1 MFSILRPYIFSLDP
15 EVAHD
20 LAIKSLK
27 ANILPK
33 SFFSVPDEEM
43 LETNL
48 FDEKIANPVGL
59 AAGFDKSAEVYNS
72 LFKFGFGFIEV
83 GTVTPK
89 QQLGNPKP
97 RIFRL
102 EKDKALINR
111 LGFNNHGLEVVTK
124 RISDNHPDGFLGI
137 NIGPNK
143 ETKNKE
149 EDYFTCLSKLPK
161 YTGYITINISSPN
174 TEGLRNFH
182 DQKEMKKLLSGVN
195 KIKKEKKI
203 NHPIAIKLSPD
214 ISENDISKIIELVK
228 SQNIQGII
236 VSNTTDSN
244 RENLSDIKK
253 NEIGGLSG
261 QPLKD
266 ISTKLIKKFYKETKG
281 EIKIIGVGGV
291 DSGKN
296 AFEKIAAGADAVQL
310 YTGMVYK
317 GPGIVKE
324 IKKEL
329 ISILKKENL
338 KNISEAIG
346 INAWPV
352 TIQDLYSFRK
362 NNMSKRCELTGI
374 SPLKGHN
381 VSHAKNKTKRRFLPN
396 LKKVIFKSDL
406 LKKNIKLNVT
416 NAALRT
422 VDFKGGLDKF
432 LLSAKKT
439 KLSNKVKKLK
449 ASISSKV

>member
-15 EVAHD
+15 EAAHD

-27 ANILPK
+27 ANFLPK
-33 SFFSVPDEEM
+33 SFFSVSNEEM

-48 FDEKIANPVGL
+48 FSRKISNPIGL

-102 EKDKALINR
+102 EKDQALINR
-111 LGFNNHGLEVVTK
+111 LGFNNHGLEVISK
-124 RISDNHPDGFLGI
+124 RISDNYPDGFLGL

-149 EDYFTCLSKLPK
+149 EDYYLCLSRLPK
-161 YTGYITINISSPN
+161 QAGYITINISSPN

-182 DQKEMKKLLSGVN
+182 DLNKMKKLLSGLN

-203 NHPIAIKLSPD
+203 DQPIAIKLSPD
-214 ISENDISKIIELVK
+214 IDDSEIGPIVELVK
-228 SQNIQGII
+228 SQNIQGVI
-236 VSNTTDSN
+236 VSNTTDNN
-244 RENLSDIKK
+244 RENLLDVKK

-281 EIKIIGVGGV
+281 KIKIIGVGGV
-291 DSGKN
+291 DSGKS
-296 AFEKIAAGADAVQL
+296 AFEKITAGADAVQL

-338 KNISEAIG
+338 KNISEAVG

-352 TIQDLYSFRK
+352 IVQVLYNSRK
-362 NNMSKRCELTGI
+362 NYMSKRCELTGV

-396 LKKVIFKSDL
+396 LKKVTFKSDL

-449 ASISSKV
+449 ASISAKA

>member
-27 ANILPK
+27 ANFLPK
-33 SFFSVPDEEM
+33 SFFHVSDEEM

-48 FDEKIANPVGL
+48 FDKKISNPVGL

-89 QQLGNPKP
+89 IQLGNSKP

-102 EKDKALINR
+102 EKDQALINR
-111 LGFNNHGLEVVTK
+111 LGFNNHGLEVVSK
-124 RISDNHPDGFLGI
+124 RISDNHPDGCLGI

-149 EDYFTCLSKLPK
+149 EDYYTCLSKLHR
-161 YTGYITINISSPN
+161 YADYITINISSPN

-182 DQKEMKKLLSGVN
+182 DEDKMKKLLSGLN

-203 NHPIAIKLSPD
+203 DLPIVIKLSPD
-214 ISENDISKIIELVK
+214 IEDNEIGKIVELVK
-228 SQNIQGII
+228 KQSIQGII
-236 VSNTTDSN
+236 ISNTTDSN
-244 RENLSDIKK
+244 RDNLLDVKK

-291 DSGKN
+291 DSGES
-296 AFEKIAAGADAVQL
+296 AFEKITSGADAIQL

-317 GPGIVKE
+317 GPGVVKE
-324 IKKEL
+324 IKKDL

-338 KNISEAIG
+338 KNISEAVG
-346 INAWPV
+346 INA
-352 TIQDLYSFRK
+352 
-362 NNMSKRCELTGI
+362 
-374 SPLKGHN
+374 
-381 VSHAKNKTKRRFLPN
+381 
-396 LKKVIFKSDL
+396 
-406 LKKNIKLNVT
+406 
-416 NAALRT
+416 
-422 VDFKGGLDKF
+422 
-432 LLSAKKT
+432 
-439 KLSNKVKKLK
+439 
-449 ASISSKV
+449 